1 MRKFCP
7 AVCIVRG
14 LSGSFTSEAVWVPS
28 PASPPVQGQTRL
40 AKKAAA
46 AAEEEEE
53 ASAPPAWVGWGGLGV
68 ACLLGGVEWKGDCLG
83 GGHVGKKK
91 DLHRPLVCMSLSSL
105 FLTSKESTNE

>member
-1 MRKFCP
+1 MNTERTLYRKMRGEGLGGASMDMEAESGARGKLCENS
-7 AVCIVRG
+7 ALLCVVRG

-53 ASAPPAWVGWGGLGV
+53 ASAPPAWVG
-68 ACLLGGVEWKGDCLG
+68 
-83 GGHVGKKK
+83 
-91 DLHRPLVCMSLSSL
+91 
-105 FLTSKESTNE
+105 